1 MFIWHK
7 KKKDSKILPKRLCY
21 IILETWSSQY
31 SPVPLARDN
40 GSVFL
45 VTLENVTTVNNQL
58 YMKYL
63 YILNLSL
70 FSKLKFLT
78 PNLVDL
84 QYVCVNLAFLHFLNF
99 CLLHSIF

>member
-7 KKKDSKILPKRLCY
+7 KKDFKNLPKGLCY
-21 IILETWSSQY
+21 IILETWSSQC
-31 SPVPLARDN
+31 SLVPLARDN

-45 VTLENVTTVNNQL
+45 VTLENITTVNNQL
-58 YMKYL
+58 CMKYL

-78 PNLVDL
+78 PNLDL
-84 QYVCVNLAFLHFLNF
+84 QYDYVNLAFLHFLNF
-99 CLLHSIF
+99 YLLHSIF